1 MALTLVASAGVLGV
15 AALVVWAAVRVT
27 AAIHDVREDA
37 ARQRSLHLLALLAP
51 GSVTA
56 REDPKALLAWQPVAS
71 LARRLCPEE
80 CAALDR
86 AAGTTFPFGA
96 DEIQAAHT
104 RWTSAWLAW
113 EAAHDAE
120 YKARSATLEEELR
133 AAGAGEG
140 ARAGSRRWAGSG
152 SPATSSNTKN
162 TRGSAG
168 RCGFSLR
175 RTSPRRECL
184 TVKASPM
191 GNVLPAVE
199 IQRRF
204 K

>member
-1 MALTLVASAGVLGV
+1 MALTLVASAGVLGA

-37 ARQRSLHLLALLAP
+37 ARQRSLHLFALLAP

-71 LARRLCPEE
+71 LARRLWPEE

-96 DEIQAAHT
+96 EEIQAAHV

-140 ARAGSRRWAGSG
+140 ARARLEAVGLERLARYQQRYEEYTRVSRALRILVEE
-152 SPATSSNTKN
+152 
-162 TRGSAG
+162 RGA
-168 RCGFSLR
+168 
-175 RTSPRRECL
+175 
-184 TVKASPM
+184 AS
-191 GNVLPAVE
+191 
-199 IQRRF
+199 
-204 K
+204 